1 MFALGADTQVCE
13 EIGGILKT
21 MDRICPRDG
30 FPMLKIKGRWECIA
44 EYLDRCI
51 GGQPVVGLVQR
62 EETSYL
68 VFENGH
74 ELPLLCFCCDMPLV
88 LEDPEQ
94 TRRDMRGRRLESMS
108 VGAVT
113 LKDGSQTLQF
123 RLELSGKGLLGRQ
136 GACEPVSIQAA
147 ARMRHPD
154 DCPYGGGP
162 SPKSRRRPRRPKR
175 KR

>member
-1 MFALGADTQVCE
+1 
-13 EIGGILKT
+13 
-21 MDRICPRDG
+21 MDRICQSDG
-30 FPMLKIKGRWECIA
+30 FPMLKIKGRWECVA

-51 GGQPVVGLVQR
+51 GGQHVTDVVQR
-62 EETSYL
+62 GETSWL

-74 ELPLLCFCCDMPLV
+74 ELPLLCFCCDTPLV
-88 LEDPEQ
+88 LEDPEK

-108 VGAVT
+108 VGPAT

-136 GACEPVSIQAA
+136 GVDEPVSIQAS

-154 DCPYGGGP
+154 GCPHKGGP
-162 SPKSRRRPRRPKR
+162 SPKGHRPRKPKR
-175 KR
+175 R